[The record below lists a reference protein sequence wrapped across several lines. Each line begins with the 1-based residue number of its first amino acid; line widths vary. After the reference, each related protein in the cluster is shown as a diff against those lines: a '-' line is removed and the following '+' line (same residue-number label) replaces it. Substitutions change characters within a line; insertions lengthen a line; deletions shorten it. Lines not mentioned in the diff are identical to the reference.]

1 MTATRQFYRARM
13 LFIVGLAAL
22 VAAAAAAVTLL
33 RDDDTAVR
41 HMAFSSLVYQSLD
54 ELATSSDLV
63 VVGTVSG
70 VAARAEDYRTADA
83 DERAEYERA
92 GIDPMPIVFHEV
104 AVSETLKG
112 SHSDTVLVWR
122 IDTGRVTVAEGLT
135 PLGSGQKV
143 LLFLKERSLAEA
155 APRLQFSG
163 TSIASDQTYYITL
176 GLDNGVFD
184 VSDIGTVVSRMPERF
199 TTGTIPSDLGGM
211 RTQLQ
216 NRGPASS

>member
-13 LFIVGLAAL
+13 LILVALAAL

-63 VVGTVSG
+63 VVGTISG
-70 VAARAEDYRTADA
+70 VTARAEDYRTADA

-92 GIDPMPIVFHEV
+92 GITPIPIAFYEV

-112 SHSDTVLVWR
+112 QHSDTVLIWR
-122 IDTGRVTVAEGLT
+122 IDTERVTVAEGVT
-135 PLGSGQKV
+135 SLGSGQKV
-143 LLFLKERSLAEA
+143 LLFLKGRSLAEA
-155 APRLQFSG
+155 TPRLQFSG
-163 TSIASDQTYYITL
+163 TSITSDQTYYITL

-184 VSDIGTVVSRMPERF
+184 VSDSGSVEPRMPGRF
-199 TTGTIPSDLGGM
+199 STGTIPTNLDGM

-216 NRGPASS
+216 NAGPTSS

>member
-1 MTATRQFYRARM
+1 MTASRQLYRARM
-13 LFIVGLAAL
+13 LIVVALAAM
-22 VAAAAAAVTLL
+22 VAAAAAVTLL
-33 RDDDTAVR
+33 RDDDTGVR

-70 VAARAEDYRTADA
+70 VAARAKDYRTADPN
-83 DERAEYERA
+83 ERTDYERA
-92 GIDPMPIVFHEV
+92 GITPIPIVFYEV

-112 SHSDTVLVWR
+112 QHSDTVLIWR
-122 IDTGRVTVAEGLT
+122 IDTEQVVIADGLT

-143 LLFLKERSLAEA
+143 LLFLKGRSLEEA
-155 APRLQFSG
+155 SPRLQFPG
-163 TSIASDQTYYITL
+163 TSSALDQTYYITL

-184 VSDIGTVVSRMPERF
+184 VSDSGTVESRMPERF
-199 TTGTIPSDLGGM
+199 TTGTVPTDLDGM

-216 NRGPASS
+216 NAQPASS